1 MIVSL
6 SRAVLGGDRQQG
18 LLLDYEMCYR
28 GIYHDVREKLDANR
42 ALFFGYLLSVLD
54 EVQEPAWAKP
64 LAVPTYQI
72 RALEAVPEVVL
83 EMVPEMVPEVLGAGR
98 REAELAVPRHR
109 SYRGAKSSSRS
120 WRSDLPSTPRE
131 EEGIENMVNNH
142 LMDPEKGVATSS
154 EIPHSER
161 IVQYAEVEALC
172 CGHHQSQGTVEMLER
187 MAYPQLCGVGPH
199 YFAVTRTGADCAQV
213 YRTDHS
219 ARVIVESGSNESV
232 QSVLD

>member
-1 MIVSL
+1 M
-6 SRAVLGGDRQQG
+6 
-18 LLLDYEMCYR
+18 
-28 GIYHDVREKLDANR
+28 
-42 ALFFGYLLSVLD
+42 LD

-142 LMDPEKGVATSS
+142 LMDPEKGVDHNLKARYNS
-154 EIPHSER
+154 R
-161 IVQYAEVEALC
+161 I
-172 CGHHQSQGTVEMLER
+172 
-187 MAYPQLCGVGPH
+187 
-199 YFAVTRTGADCAQV
+199 
-213 YRTDHS
+213 
-219 ARVIVESGSNESV
+219 ESHCLV
-232 QSVLD
+232 A